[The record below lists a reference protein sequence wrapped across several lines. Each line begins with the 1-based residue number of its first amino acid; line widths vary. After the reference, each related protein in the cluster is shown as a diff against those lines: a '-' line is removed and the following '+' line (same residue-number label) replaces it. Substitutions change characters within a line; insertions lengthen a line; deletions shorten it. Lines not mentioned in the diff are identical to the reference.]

1 MVLMPSS
8 TAAPSAPSAPT
19 TTARARTLHHDP
31 PATPLEFFSNRPRL
45 LASIV
50 GTFCFLAVSAA
61 ISRGAVLL
69 TWDRPIQKAV
79 ESRRGDEW
87 DALFLTASRFGSTI
101 VVLTLGALFALLTWR
116 RCRAVSVAVLA
127 ATVLRPGVEWLL
139 KDVVGRARPD
149 FGRLVAGTGYSFP
162 SGHVMAAVALWGLL
176 PMIVGLYSTSR
187 RLWWASVAVSATMIG
202 VISAS
207 RVYLGVHWF
216 SDIVGGLLVGSLFL
230 IGVDWV
236 MRNAHRHVP
245 CDNVASA

>member
-1 MVLMPSS
+1 MVTMPSS
-8 TAAPSAPSAPT
+8 STLAPSARPAT
-19 TTARARTLHHDP
+19 RRTRSLHHEP
-31 PATPLEFFSNRPRL
+31 PATPLDFFSHRPRL

-69 TWDRPIQKAV
+69 TWDRPIQHAV

-87 DALFLTASRFGSTI
+87 DSVFLTASRFGSTI
-101 VVLTLGALFALLTWR
+101 VVLSLGALFALLTWR

-127 ATVLRPGVEWLL
+127 ATVLRPGVEFLL

-149 FGRLVAGTGYSFP
+149 LERLVAGNGYSFP

-187 RLWWASVAVSATMIG
+187 RWWWVSVAVSATMIG

-216 SDIVGGLLVGSLFL
+216 SDIVGGLLVGSMFL
-230 IGVDWV
+230 IGVDWI
-236 MRNAHRHVP
+236 MRSAHRHVP
-245 CDNVASA
+245 CDEVATA